1 MPDRDQA
8 LAMLHTQLKELEAI
22 LKRAES
28 DLNTV
33 GGSERVATW
42 KARTIP
48 LLAAHLGQQDAQRFS
63 DTRPGPS
70 FPTDLLEDLS
80 EEVETDRG
88 CLLSLG
94 HVLKKPGDT
103 SFGPRGR

>member
-1 MPDRDQA
+1 MPDRNQA
-8 LAMLHTQLKELEAI
+8 LAMLLTQLKELEAI

-33 GGSERVATW
+33 GGSECVATW

-70 FPTDLLEDLS
+70 FTNDLLEERS
-80 EEVETDRG
+80 EEHTSELQSRLHLVCR
-88 CLLSLG
+88 LLLE
-94 HVLKKPGDT
+94 KKKLLTRP
-103 SFGPRGR
+103 

>member
-1 MPDRDQA
+1 MSDRNQA
-8 LAMLHTQLKELEAI
+8 LAMLLTQLKELEAI

-48 LLAAHLGQQDAQRFS
+48 LLAAHVGQQDAQRFS

-70 FPTDLLEDLS
+70 FTNDLLEELS
-80 EEVETDRG
+80 DEVETYRG
-88 CLLSLG
+88 FLLSLAQQ
-94 HVLKKPGDT
+94 LKKHGDT
-103 SFGPRGR
+103 IVGPA

>member
-1 MPDRDQA
+1 MSDQDRA
-8 LAMLHTQLKELEAI
+8 LEMLHGQLKELDAI

-33 GGSERVATW
+33 GGSERVAAW

-63 DTRPGPS
+63 QTRPGPS
-70 FPTDLLEDLS
+70 FTNDLLEELS
-80 EEVETDRG
+80 DEVQTYRDF
-88 CLLSLG
+88 LLSLAQQ
-94 HVLKKPGDT
+94 LKKHGDT
-103 SFGPRGR
+103 TVGPA